1 MHKHY
6 AEKQA
11 STALNWIW
19 KSNKNAMWRGCIR
32 GKLESY
38 GDLFAE
44 VNINFPKNYNLLQLK
59 EIKRIYDAGED
70 LI

>member
-1 MHKHY
+1 
-6 AEKQA
+6 
-11 STALNWIW
+11 
-19 KSNKNAMWRGCIR
+19 MWRGCIR
-32 GKLESY
+32 GKLGSY